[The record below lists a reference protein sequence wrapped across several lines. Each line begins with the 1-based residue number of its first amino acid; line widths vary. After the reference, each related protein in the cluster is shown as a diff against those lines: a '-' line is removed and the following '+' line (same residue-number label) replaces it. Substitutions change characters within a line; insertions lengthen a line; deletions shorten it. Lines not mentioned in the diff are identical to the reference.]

1 MINRI
6 FAGRAWA
13 AALAMAWVMAGC
25 GGGGDGGTATPT
37 PTPVVIVDSFGQPV
51 AAGDGGIGDGD
62 SGADG
67 TAGEGKPI
75 VGGTVVVTDA
85 NGKTVSATTNAQ
97 GYYRVKVSGFAAPF
111 VAKVTAPGGKVYHS
125 LNVKP
130 IVVNGFVTVNISGL
144 TDKVASDVAKAGGK
158 ASASELT
165 PQIVAAN
172 PSAISASIAALRTQL
187 SAVITASGIDVNS
200 FDPIGVPFR
209 ADHTGYD
216 KVLDNVVVTVA
227 ADGSTQVAV
236 SPTFTGTTPP
246 PANPALAGTWELR
259 MDEGGSSFT
268 VGQFPAAA
276 VPPAEIVTAF
286 SADTFMQQI
295 WAYDVAKGFTLSGGG
310 STWKLTGAGTDYTI
324 VVNSFSVSG
333 YQSCGAC
340 GVGTQV
346 SFTVN
351 SSFTESG
358 LWEGVQHP
366 STTFNEAFT
375 FRYVR
380 IN

>member
-1 MINRI
+1 MNQI

-13 AALAMAWVMAGC
+13 AALAMAWVLAGC

-37 PTPVVIVDSFGQPV
+37 PVVILDSFGQPV

-158 ASASELT
+158 ASAADLT

-187 SAVITASGIDVNS
+187 SAVITASGIDVNT

-246 PANPALAGTWELR
+246 PANPALTGTWELR
-259 MDEGGSSFT
+259 MDEGGSTFV

-276 VPPAEIVTAF
+276 VPPKEIATSF
-286 SADTFMQQI
+286 STDTFMQQI
-295 WAYDVAKGFTLSGGG
+295 WAYDVAHGYTLSGSGNN
-310 STWKLTGAGTDYTI
+310 WKLTNHNTNYTI
-324 VVNSFSVSG
+324 VVNSFGVTN
-333 YQSCGAC
+333 YTSCGAC
-340 GVGTQV
+340 GVGSQV

-351 SSFTESG
+351 SSFSEGG
-358 LWEGVQHP
+358 LWDGVQHP
-366 STTFNEAFT
+366 TTTINEAYT